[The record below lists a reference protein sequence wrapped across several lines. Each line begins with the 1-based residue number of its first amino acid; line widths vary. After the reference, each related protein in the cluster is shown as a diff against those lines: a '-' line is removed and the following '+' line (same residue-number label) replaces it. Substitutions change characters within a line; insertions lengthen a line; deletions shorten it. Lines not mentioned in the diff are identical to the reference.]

1 MKPGLSSFADEPLKG
16 GETIEQLINIAKGR
30 IVKGGETIEHL
41 KSTLLKV
48 GLLREGRR
56 LTT

>member
-30 IVKGGETIEHL
+30 IIKGGEKIEHL
-41 KSTLLKV
+41 KSTLL
-48 GLLREGRR
+48 
-56 LTT
+56 